1 MDGNL
6 IADTTQWVK
15 GKDYPEWMDEVG
27 VATISKGYLLPD
39 ETPKKAY
46 KRVAKAIAER
56 TNRPD
61 LESKFF
67 KYIWN
72 GWIGLASPVL
82 SNTGTDRGLPI
93 SCFGIDTPDSIR
105 GIGLTNAE
113 LMKLTALGGGVGI
126 STSRIRPRGTTITG
140 NGKSEGVVPWCKI
153 YDSAIIATN
162 QGSVRRGAASVNLDI
177 NHPDIH
183 EFMQIR
189 RPKGDPNRQCLN
201 LHQCVVVD
209 DAFMRRLQ
217 DRDSEAMSLW
227 LDILKTRVETGEPYI
242 MFKDNVNKNN
252 PLAYAMNNLDVTM
265 TNICTEIT
273 LHTDEEHSFICCL
286 SSLNLA
292 KYDEWK
298 DTDVVETAVRFLDG
312 VMQEFIDKSNGKD
325 SMIRTHRHAQKGRAL
340 GLGVMGWHSF
350 LQKKNLP
357 FNSISSTA
365 WTHTLFSD
373 IRQKAEATSRELAQE
388 YGEPVWCRGTG
399 MRNTHLLAIAPT
411 VSNSRLNNCSA
422 GIEPIPANIYTF
434 NGAKGSFIV
443 KNKELEELLE
453 SKGKNT
459 EKTWDAILAD
469 NGSVQNLPLD
479 TLDENEKE
487 VYLTFSEVNQL
498 ELVRQAA
505 LRQKYIDQT
514 QSLNLSFDP
523 TDSPKWINQCHIEAW
538 KLGVKTLYYL
548 RTDSVIK
555 GDLGSRTAQCIS
567 CDG

>member
-6 IADTTQWVK
+6 VADTTNWVK

-46 KRVAKAIAER
+46 RRVAKAISER
-56 TNRPD
+56 INRSD
-61 LESKFF
+61 LENKFF
-67 KYIWN
+67 RYIWN

-93 SCFGIDTPDSIR
+93 SCFGIDTPDSVR

-177 NHPDIH
+177 NHPDIE
-183 EFMQIR
+183 EFLQIR

-209 DAFMRRLQ
+209 DTFMKRLQ
-217 DRDSEAMSLW
+217 DRDSEAMRIW
-227 LDILKTRVETGEPYI
+227 LEILKTRVETGEPYI

-252 PLAYAMNNLDVTM
+252 PLAYAMNNLNVTM

-298 DTDVVETAVRFLDG
+298 DTDVVETSIRFLDG

-350 LQKKNLP
+350 LQKKGLP
-357 FNSISSTA
+357 FNSIASTA

-388 YGEPVWCRGTG
+388 YGEPTWCKGTG

-434 NGAKGSFIV
+434 NGAKGTFIV

-459 EKTWDAILAD
+459 ENVWDQILAD
-469 NGSVQNLPLD
+469 NGSVQNLPALTED
-479 TLDENEKE
+479 EKE

-514 QSLNLSFDP
+514 QSLNLCFDP
-523 TDSPKWINQCHIEAW
+523 TDSPKWINQCHLEAW

-555 GDLGSRTAQCIS
+555 GDLGSRTAECIS